1 MMLPGIFPRMCA
13 SKFFCKHTCD
23 ILTSSTTR
31 GATKH
36 GDPPS
41 CVAQQGHLLR
51 IGRPPFCTQHPH
63 SKGIYW
69 NLAHDSVLGRDREV
83 RKTFGPDVLTWKGG
97 TGDLRSPKVDCRSGH
112 QTRKMVGQRAHD
124 FSYMTVM
131 LISRKHFDVASF
143 NRQRNS
149 ANKP

>member
-1 MMLPGIFPRMCA
+1 MSSRGRLHDATWKFITLIFTCMLSGIFPRMCA

-41 CVAQQGHLLR
+41 RVAQQGHLLR

-69 NLAHDSVLGRDREV
+69 NLAHYSVLGRDREV
-83 RKTFGPDVLTWKGG
+83 RKTSAQTYLRGREALEIFVL
-97 TGDLRSPKVDCRSGH
+97 PKL
-112 QTRKMVGQRAHD
+112 TAGQRIRREKG
-124 FSYMTVM
+124 SGKGRTILVT
-131 LISRKHFDVASF
+131 
-143 NRQRNS
+143 
-149 ANKP
+149 